1 MPMQGQQS
9 PRWTAADSAAAKSA
23 AAEIFGARL
32 KAARREQGIGQR
44 ALAAYL
50 GVSKSSIAKYE
61 SGTHTPSVPVLLRLA
76 RALNLSLDTLLGTPS
91 GGPPPLHDPRLVR
104 CFRAIAQM
112 EPRTVGYITAVLEA
126 LVSAYPMLA
135 RVTAEHEE
143 RQ

>member
-1 MPMQGQQS
+1 MQGQRG
-9 PRWTAADSAAAKSA
+9 PRWAAAERAAVESA

-44 ALAAYL
+44 ALAAHL

-76 RALNLSLDTLLGTPS
+76 RALNLSLDTLLGTPA

-104 CFRAIAQM
+104 CFRAIGQM
-112 EPRTVGYITAVLEA
+112 DPRTVEYITTVLEA
-126 LVSAYPMLA
+126 LVSAYPMVA
-135 RVTAEHEE
+135 KVTAEREE
-143 RQ
+143 RP